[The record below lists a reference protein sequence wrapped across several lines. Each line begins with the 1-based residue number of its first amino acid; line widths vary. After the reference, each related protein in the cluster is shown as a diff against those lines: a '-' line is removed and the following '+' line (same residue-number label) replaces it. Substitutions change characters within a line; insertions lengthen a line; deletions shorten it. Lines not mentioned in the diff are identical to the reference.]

1 MKRELSINEL
11 NNVEG
16 GFGIAAV
23 IGLTFASAIIAFFV
37 HVVIP
42 MTGVKVSGSFI
53 FRWF

>member
-23 IGLTFASAIIAFFV
+23 IGLTFASAIIAFRSCCN
-37 HVVIP
+37 
-42 MTGVKVSGSFI
+42 TYDRS
-53 FRWF
+53 